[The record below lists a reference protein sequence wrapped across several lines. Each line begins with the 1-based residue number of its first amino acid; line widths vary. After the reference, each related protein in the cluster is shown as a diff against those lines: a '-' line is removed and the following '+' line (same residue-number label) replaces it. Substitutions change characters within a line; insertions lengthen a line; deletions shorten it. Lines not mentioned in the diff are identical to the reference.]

1 MTAVLVLGLM
11 TATCVQAAAV
21 LATARWPRRA
31 PAAAI
36 VLWQALGLGWG
47 LAAVGT
53 LIGLGTA
60 GQDPGGSAGPARPAG
75 RGRAGLRGGGRRPER
90 AGRLVRGQLG
100 FGPMALARLAS
111 LVAGLVLLT
120 LLVWVLLSAS
130 AAVLR
135 ARQRQRALLS
145 LLAHGDPKVPGALV
159 VDYPA
164 AAAYCLPGLRS
175 AIVISAGTLDLL
187 DSAELAAVLAHE
199 RAHLRERH
207 DLVLLPFV
215 ALLNGF
221 AWSPVV
227 RKAHQAVALL
237 IEMHADDMARRHR
250 PAREL
255 ATALLRVGAAGGGL
269 APSGALAAA
278 DPAPDCD
285 VTARVTRLLR
295 PSPGLPGGGA
305 GPGGHGRHPGH
316 RGAGRRAGH
325 ALLAPARPAWSPYA
339 ILMRSR
345 RKPRPLFSILT
356 TWIFPIWLVVATWV
370 PPSACWSRPTM
381 SMIRT
386 SATSGGT
393 RLVAVRMMSGMAK
406 ACSRAAAPGRRS
418 GGRPRP
424 RRCTRP
430 RPRPGTPPAAPAG
443 RSPSGPSAAPCSRR
457 SPARRSR
464 GRPRRTGRAARS
476 GSA

>member
-21 LATARWPRRA
+21 LAAARWPRRA

-60 GQDPGGSAGPARPAG
+60 GQDLGGSAGSGPAPPGAG
-75 RGRAGLRGGGRRPER
+75 ALGSGVAGGAVTAL
-90 AGRLVRGQLG
+90 GRLVRGQLG

-269 APSGALAAA
+269 APSGTLAAA
-278 DPAPDCD
+278 DPASDCD

-295 PSPGLPGGGA
+295 PSHGLPA
-305 GPGGHGRHPGH
+305 
-316 RGAGRRAGH
+316 A
-325 ALLAPARPAWSPYA
+325 ALA
-339 ILMRSR
+339 
-345 RKPRPLFSILT
+345 
-356 TWIFPIWLVVATWV
+356 
-370 PPSACWSRPTM
+370 
-381 SMIRT
+381 
-386 SATSGGT
+386 
-393 RLVAVRMMSGMAK
+393 LVA
-406 ACSRAAAPGRRS
+406 AAA
-418 GGRPRP
+418 
-424 RRCTRP
+424 TLAIVV
-430 RPRPGTPPAAPAG
+430 PAAVLVMPF
-443 RSPSGPSAAPCSRR
+443 
-457 SPARRSR
+457 
-464 GRPRRTGRAARS
+464 
-476 GSA
+476 